1 MAHKRYNWVGKPH
14 RPGNALAA
22 ASREHS
28 MLFMT
33 QAARQDANCRAVAR
47 PTAGASLLMLLAAT
61 GVFQLE
67 AADRVTVV
75 VPPAAQETA
84 EQLVESAAAAC
95 NQGDFIG
102 FMDHFT
108 AAHARRIRQPME
120 DIFVQHRPRM
130 VIRRVTLLSETPER
144 IAFGVQYAW
153 HDRDRPEEL
162 LASKLT
168 ARIVNGRWKLDG
180 EVVKSSRWTV
190 AESQMAAVR
199 GGPPAAWNPFDPPAD
214 LIDPNLERLRGD
226 IGIQPGRGCAN
237 GRCGR

>member
-1 MAHKRYNWVGKPH
+1 
-14 RPGNALAA
+14 
-22 ASREHS
+22 

-33 QAARQDANCRAVAR
+33 QAARRNATCRAVAR
-47 PTAGASLLMLLAAT
+47 PAARAALSILLAAA
-61 GVFQLE
+61 GVSRLE
-67 AADRVTVV
+67 AADRITVV
-75 VPPAAQETA
+75 VPPAAQEKA

-95 NQGDFIG
+95 NRGDFIG

-108 AAHARRIRQPME
+108 AAHARRIRRPME

-130 VIRRVTLLSETPER
+130 DIRRVTLLSETPER

-153 HDRDRPEEL
+153 HDRDQPEEL

-168 ARIVNGRWKLDG
+168 ARIVDGRWKLDG
-180 EVVKSSRWTV
+180 EEVKSSRRTV
-190 AESQMAAVR
+190 AESETAAAR
-199 GGPPAAWNPFDPPAD
+199 GGPPAAWNPFDPPAN
-214 LIDPNLERLRGD
+214 LIDPNLEHLRGD